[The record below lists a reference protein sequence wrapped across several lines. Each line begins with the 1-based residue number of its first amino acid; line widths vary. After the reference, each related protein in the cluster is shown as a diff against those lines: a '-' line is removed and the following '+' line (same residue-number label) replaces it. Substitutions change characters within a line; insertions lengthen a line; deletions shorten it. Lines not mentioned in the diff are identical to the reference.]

1 MLDNKV
7 HPYPVQSIP
16 LRKSRRI
23 GQRCSTHQ
31 VSVSSRNDSLPA
43 VLISSLG
50 DLEMMKKNCRENNL
64 SNPVRLH
71 RNLKHRG
78 KVQPPIPSG

>member
-16 LRKSRRI
+16 LRKSSRI
-23 GQRCSTHQ
+23 CRHCSTHQ
-31 VSVSSRNDSLPA
+31 LSETSRNDSLPA
-43 VLISSLG
+43 VLISSLC
-50 DLEMMKKNCRENNL
+50 DIAMMNKNCRENNL